1 MTKRAPP
8 LPTPLELLSRI
19 ERELTLPLLD
29 RLYQFADAA
38 CDDLRKADPNPASGV
53 RNDLASRAVYDA
65 VCDVADGRRPWAP
78 DDVSLG
84 HHIAAIV
91 VEWVT
96 FEILRHNRREE
107 VRASSQA
114 DEVKQEFL
122 QLDAVMG
129 GMVRFQDP
137 LQALDDDLI
146 MDFETLTPAIVDRP
160 AVRVL
165 WEDCA
170 NALDEIRAL
179 QSADA

>member
-8 LPTPLELLSRI
+8 LPTSLELLSRI
-19 ERELTLPLLD
+19 ERELTLPLLE

-38 CDDLRKADPNPASGV
+38 CDELRKADPSADPGL

-65 VCDVADGRRPWAP
+65 VCDVADGHRPCAP
-78 DDVSLG
+78 DEASLG

-107 VRASSQA
+107 VRASSQPA
-114 DEVKQEFL
+114 EVKQEFL
-122 QLDAVMG
+122 QLDALAG
-129 GMVRFQDP
+129 GMVRFEHP

-146 MDFETLTPAIVDRP
+146 DDFEALGPAVVDRP
-160 AVRVL
+160 AVRAL
-165 WEDCA
+165 REDCA
-170 NALDEIRAL
+170 SALEKFRAR